1 MAFDKKVYAT
11 SKKYTDDSIE
21 GTAGVI
27 AGKNCTI
34 DSITDITG
42 GHRITFKWTADNG
55 DVRTATMDVMDG
67 DKGDTGLGI
76 KAVAINSSNHLI
88 VTFDDDTTDDAGE
101 LTDLNTSFAHITD
114 IDLNNLQNGQT
125 LQYNATSQTWQ
136 NVNPGSVS
144 TDLGDLN
151 DVDLNN
157 LTDGQIIV
165 WDATDSKWKNATND
179 VTALAGRVTAIESVI
194 PSTATTSN
202 KVATAS
208 DIPDV
213 SNFITNTVDNLVN
226 YYTKSQTYTQ
236 AEVDALIS
244 AVVTLDIAVV
254 NTLPTENISTTT
266 IYLVPSA
273 DPQTQ
278 NVKDEYI
285 NTTGTSAGWEL
296 IGSTAIDLTGYV
308 TTTALT
314 TALADYVLAT
324 DLATTL
330 SGYVQKSSTAG
341 LLKNDGTVDTV
352 AKASQA
358 DLTAV
363 LDGVSIDSFGD
374 VETALTDKVDKVSG
388 KALSTNDYDNTAKGK
403 LDALSNI
410 QQIGAGLTLDNE
422 THELSAT
429 GISITIDNEM
439 SASSTNPVQNKVITA
454 ALGNKV
460 DTVSGKGLSTN
471 DYTNADKDIVDGVT
485 TALSGKVDKNGTDS
499 LMTADEHTKLSGI
512 ATGAEVNTIESI
524 SLNGTAITPDA
535 NKNVALTVI
544 TKAVNDL
551 TNYYLKT
558 ETYTKTEVD
567 SLVGA
572 ISTISFEVVSSLPT
586 TNIQTNVIYLVPKS
600 TAQTSNIKDEYIN
613 LDGTSAGWEKIGD
626 TEIDL
631 SGYVTTTALN
641 TALAD
646 YTTTTDLTTLLA
658 GKADAS
664 TVSAIL
670 DGQSIDSFADV
681 ETALGGKADK
691 VVSAVNGNFAGLDAN
706 GNLTDSGSKASDFV
720 AASAGEAGD
729 TVVTFT
735 DPQADG
741 TITSGSAL
749 KTIIGLIKYKLAH
762 IVSGHTIV
770 NSSGTSQTARTK
782 LKFTGSATVTDDSE
796 NDQTIVNITG
806 GGSGGHTIENSS
818 GTAMTQRADLQFVG
832 ATVTDDSTNNR
843 TVVTA
848 TAASVGAV
856 ATSNID
862 TTGTYTTDDTKV
874 ISAKNFANL
883 KTATSAKRYQI
894 LYNSGWS
901 QVSVSGTTYY
911 RYTLT
916 LTYATGGVPKI
927 DIAEGS
933 AAIPTTAE
941 KAAWDLIEYC
951 TVDDSTYK
959 TVYLYAKTQPTSN
972 FYVRVWGCGG
982 EL

>member
-42 GHRITFKWTADNG
+42 GHRVTFKWTADNG

-208 DIPDV
+208 D
-213 SNFITNTVDNLVN
+213 
-226 YYTKSQTYTQ
+226 
-236 AEVDALIS
+236 
-244 AVVTLDIAVV
+244 
-254 NTLPTENISTTT
+254 
-266 IYLVPSA
+266 
-273 DPQTQ
+273 
-278 NVKDEYI
+278 
-285 NTTGTSAGWEL
+285 
-296 IGSTAIDLTGYV
+296 
-308 TTTALT
+308 
-314 TALADYVLAT
+314 LA
-324 DLATTL
+324 
-330 SGYVQKSSTAG
+330 
-341 LLKNDGTVDTV
+341 
-352 AKASQA
+352 
-358 DLTAV
+358 
-363 LDGVSIDSFGD
+363 
-374 VETALTDKVDKVSG
+374 DKVDKVSG

-410 QQIGAGLTLDNE
+410 QQIGAGLALDNE

-485 TALSGKVDKNGTDS
+485 TALS
-499 LMTADEHTKLSGI
+499 
-512 ATGAEVNTIESI
+512 
-524 SLNGTAITPDA
+524 
-535 NKNVALTVI
+535 
-544 TKAVNDL
+544 
-551 TNYYLKT
+551 
-558 ETYTKTEVD
+558 
-567 SLVGA
+567 
-572 ISTISFEVVSSLPT
+572 
-586 TNIQTNVIYLVPKS
+586 
-600 TAQTSNIKDEYIN
+600 
-613 LDGTSAGWEKIGD
+613 
-626 TEIDL
+626 
-631 SGYVTTTALN
+631 
-641 TALAD
+641 
-646 YTTTTDLTTLLA
+646 

-770 NSSGTSQTARTK
+770 NSSGTSQTARKK

-818 GTAMTQRADLQFVG
+818 GTAMPQRADLQFVG

-856 ATSNID
+856 AASNLKNAYQSSP
-862 TTGTYTTDDTKV
+862 TAGTEVYDAAYINGLAGVESVKV
-874 ISAKNFANL
+874 IVSNSSTSGQVQ
-883 KTATSAKRYQI
+883 TA
-894 LYNSGWS
+894 WS
-901 QVSVSGTTYY
+901 SSPVSIAGDSSNTYY
-911 RYTLT
+911 KKTITLSHAI
-916 LTYATGGVPKI
+916 YGIPEVKPKASGNNKVMT
-927 DIAEGS
+927 DTEKGNYDCLDWYGLDPDY
-933 AAIPTTAE
+933 PTQ
-941 KAAWDLIEYC
+941 LN
-951 TVDDSTYK
+951 
-959 TVYLYAKTQPTSN
+959 LYAKTKPTGE
-972 FYVRVWGCGG
+972 FYIWVIRDGGRV
-982 EL
+982 